1 MHGARTASDTTART
15 RPNARDETQDAII
28 SRTGE
33 SRSQQRRG
41 WHKRGTNQPER
52 SSAIFRHS
60 QPRKA
65 LAGAKLELAILR
77 STESTIAPARCGRE
91 QVQGAAFNRP
101 YIAVTLLDNAA
112 RRLVSQPAER
122 SRHCEAKCRRL
133 DFLGDHGR
141 VPALWPAG
149 ASSHPPAPRQLL
161 PGRTGSERGRRRC
174 PSPASSSC
182 ARRSPPRGWRLP
194 SSPRRAS
201 LAELRPQLAAASG
214 PRPCLPT

>member
-1 MHGARTASDTTART
+1 MLGARTASDTTART

-33 SRSQQRRG
+33 SRSQQRRR

-52 SSAIFRHS
+52 SGANLRHFRHS

-101 YIAVTLLDNAA
+101 YIAVALLDNAA

-133 DFLGDHGR
+133 DFLWR
-141 VPALWPAG
+141 PWTSARFVAG
-149 ASSHPPAPRQLL
+149 GCLFP
-161 PGRTGSERGRRRC
+161 
-174 PSPASSSC
+174 
-182 ARRSPPRGWRLP
+182 P
-194 SSPRRAS
+194 SSATSTLAWTNRKRARPS
-201 LAELRPQLAAASG
+201 TMPLARVVKLCQAVAAAWLAAPVFTVTSFA
-214 PRPCLPT
+214 R